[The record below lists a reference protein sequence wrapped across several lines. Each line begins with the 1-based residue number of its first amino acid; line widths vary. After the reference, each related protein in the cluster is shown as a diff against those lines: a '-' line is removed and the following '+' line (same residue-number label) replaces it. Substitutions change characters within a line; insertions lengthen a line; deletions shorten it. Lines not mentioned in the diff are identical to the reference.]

1 MAAVECETEKKH
13 CVLIAQ
19 IHDKLV
25 NVDQYLE
32 IADKVDE
39 EVESSEPEMLFHN
52 FDADP
57 SVPLSFTWTEVYK
70 NDEALI
76 AHINNPPVQRY
87 VEQHA
92 QLGDGFEIE
101 IYGKLEKEAIE
112 AVKALGVPF
121 KYFVTTG
128 VGYVRESITG

>member
-1 MAAVECETEKKH
+1 MSHQTGKPNNGKASLSDLSCSAVE
-13 CVLIAQ
+13 
-19 IHDKLV
+19 
-25 NVDQYLE
+25 N
-32 IADKVDE
+32 
-39 EVESSEPEMLFHN
+39 SEPGMLFHN

-57 SVPLSFTWTEVYK
+57 SDPLSFTWTEVYK
-70 NDEALI
+70 NDDALI

-92 QLGDGFEIE
+92 ELGDGFEIE

-121 KYFVTTG
+121 KHFVTTG

>member
-1 MAAVECETEKKH
+1 M
-13 CVLIAQ
+13 LIAR
-19 IHDKLV
+19 INVKPG

-32 IADKVDE
+32 IAAKVDT
-39 EVESSEPEMLFHN
+39 EVENSEPGMLFHH

-57 SVPLSFTWTEVYK
+57 SDPLSFTWTEVYK
-70 NDEALI
+70 NDDALMT
-76 AHINNPPVQRY
+76 HINNPPVQRY

-92 QLGDGFEIE
+92 KLGDGFEIE
-101 IYGKLEKEAIE
+101 IYGKLGKEAIA

-121 KYFVTTG
+121 KHFVTTD